1 MSRWFRHY
9 AGMCR
14 DEKLVRVALRA
25 KQPIERVV
33 WVYAAILESAAE
45 VNEDG
50 KYDFDIGEASYFLR
64 SDEDDVRR
72 IVDALADMERLCEGA
87 VAKWGDRQFKSDTS
101 ADRQRNYRDR
111 KKQANG
117 DNGDAIVTSP
127 SRHGDAPELE
137 TDTDTEKKERDARE
151 ARLAVSKEFSEQFW
165 PAFPNKVG
173 KPAAERAFYAARKR
187 GCALDRIMAGLDRYM
202 RAKPADR
209 PWLNP
214 ATFLN
219 QERFADEPAGLVLVS
234 ATPDERN
241 AALAKT
247 GQRYLTEDHRDWCE
261 AADRYKAEHGKYPPR
276 DKNGG
281 WYFPASYFQTA
292 GAAA

>member
-50 KYDFDIGEASYFLR
+50 RYDFDIGEASYFLR

-72 IVDALADMERLCEGA
+72 IVDALEDMERLCEGS

-111 KKQANG
+111 KKQAHG
-117 DNGDAIVTSP
+117 DNGDGVVTSP

-137 TDTDTEKKERDARE
+137 TDTEIEKKEDSPKRVRTSYPEDFEKFWDACSAWRGH
-151 ARLAVSKEFSEQFW
+151 S
-165 PAFPNKVG
+165 G
-173 KPAAERAFYAARKR
+173 KK
-187 GCALDRIMAGLDRYM
+187 
-202 RAKPADR
+202 
-209 PWLNP
+209 
-214 ATFLN
+214 
-219 QERFADEPAGLVLVS
+219 
-234 ATPDERN
+234 
-241 AALAKT
+241 
-247 GQRYLTEDHRDWCE
+247 E
-261 AADRYKAEHGKYPPR
+261 AADEWRKLSSEDREAAMSGVAGYSASLRVPNAPTPLHVCRFLKYRRFEVYAGSVVPFAGTGPPKEEYSEAEKARRLKEWRERGFYEATK
-276 DKNGG
+276 
-281 WYFPASYFQTA
+281 
-292 GAAA
+292 